1 MSRILPRPA
10 ARHAAASLVGIAALA
25 GIAAPA
31 STTAAAPAATTAAT
45 ANVAT
50 ISATLSPD
58 RLGARSALTVSI
70 HIAGGEFGVP
80 APLQA
85 AVVRFPAGMTLEI
98 PKLRSCSTEQLQQ
111 FGAHNC
117 PAQSRLGE
125 GHALVQTRP
134 GAETISENVTLTA
147 FLGPPRRLQPTLE
160 VLGEGLTPIAVRM
173 VVTGAV
179 LGDRAPYGERL
190 TMSIPP
196 IPTLPLAPD
205 GSLVDFSLTVGAKR
219 GKANK
224 SKTNAIVVPR
234 HCPPGGFPLA
244 AELSYADGT
253 SGSERIT
260 IPCPR

>member
-1 MSRILPRPA
+1 MSSDLPRPA
-10 ARHAAASLVGIAALA
+10 GRHTISSFADIAVLATVAVLV
-25 GIAAPA
+25 
-31 STTAAAPAATTAAT
+31 STPAATPAVAAV

-70 HIAGGEFGVP
+70 HISGGEFGVP
-80 APLQA
+80 APLQG
-85 AVVRFPAGMTLEI
+85 AVVRFPAGMSLEI
-98 PKLRSCSTEQLQQ
+98 PKLRSCSTAQLQQ
-111 FGAHNC
+111 FGARNC
-117 PAQSRLGE
+117 PAQSKLGE

-134 GAETISENVTLTA
+134 GAETISENVTLAA
-147 FLGPPRRLQPTLE
+147 FLGPPRRLQPTVE

-179 LGDRAPYGERL
+179 LGDRPPYGERL

-219 GKANK
+219 GKAK
-224 SKTNAIVVPR
+224 KVRTNSIVVPKR
-234 HCPPGGFPLA
+234 CPRGGFPLA
-244 AELSYADGT
+244 AEFSYADGT
-253 SGSERIT
+253 SGSERTT